1 MNTLL
6 PRAPTTRPAVSD
18 IDGVAPATIG
28 TIRFDPVTAT
38 LDMDARACEIFQA
51 PVDRPGLE
59 VWLERIHPDDLALV
73 RTMYEDH
80 ATSLGAELLYRIVV
94 PTGETR
100 YVLTR
105 SMSID
110 QHSPRHPGV
119 LTAIVLDV
127 DPAVGAD
134 AVLTQVLDRV
144 SLGFAV
150 LDRDM
155 TFIYVNTQ
163 GERHLDVHRDDVVGR
178 HLHDALP
185 LTKGSFV
192 DEMHRE
198 ALTSRA
204 PVTRRAPSLYAPG
217 HTLEVTANYIDGAVA
232 FDFRDVTDQ
241 VRQTTRLIDSYR
253 SILDRAR
260 YDDLTGVLGRATLL
274 ERLAGHLGESP
285 SAAAL
290 LFVDIDD
297 FKAVND
303 TYGHAA
309 GDLVLRTVAQ
319 RMQAQCGPIDVL
331 GRIGGDEFIVGLFA
345 RPSSGVRSAADRFSK
360 DLLAAAAAPI
370 THGGHRIEVSIS
382 VGVAHTT
389 GSTHL
394 ADLLADAD
402 TDLYE
407 NKRNRTRAEAH

>member
-1 MNTLL
+1 MNTPL
-6 PRAPTTRPAVSD
+6 PRASTNRARVSD

-28 TIRFDPVTAT
+28 IIRFDPVNAT
-38 LDMDARACEIFQA
+38 LDMDARACEIFLA

-59 VWLERIHPDDLALV
+59 VWLDRIHPDDLASV

-80 ATSLGAELLYRIVV
+80 ATSLGTELLYRIVT

-110 QHSPRHPGV
+110 RPSPHQSGV

-127 DPAVGAD
+127 DPAIGAD

-155 TFIYVNTQ
+155 TILYVNSRAEQ
-163 GERHLDVHRDDVVGR
+163 HFDVPRIDLVGR
-178 HLHDALP
+178 HLHEALP

-192 DEMHRE
+192 DDMHQE
-198 ALTSRA
+198 ALASRA
-204 PVTRRAPSLYAPG
+204 PVTRRALSLFAPG
-217 HTLEVTANYIDGAVA
+217 HTLEVTANYIDGTVA

-241 VRQTTRLIDSYR
+241 VQQTTRLIDSYQ

-274 ERLAGHLGESP
+274 ERLAGHLAESP
-285 SAAAL
+285 AAAAL

-319 RMQAQCGPIDVL
+319 RMQAHCGPFEVL
-331 GRIGGDEFIVGLFA
+331 GRIGGDEFIIGLFA
-345 RPSSGVRSAADRFSK
+345 RPASGLRRAADRFSA
-360 DLLAAAAAPI
+360 DLRAAAAAPI
-370 THGGHRIEVSIS
+370 THGEHRIEVSIS
-382 VGVAHTT
+382 VGVTHAT

-407 NKRNRTRAEAH
+407 NKRARR

>member
-1 MNTLL
+1 MNNPL
-6 PRAPTTRPAVSD
+6 PKTSATRARVSD
-18 IDGVAPATIG
+18 IDGVARATIG
-28 TIRFDPVTAT
+28 IVRFDPVAAT

-59 VWLERIHPDDLALV
+59 VWRDRIHPEDLEMV
-73 RTMYEDH
+73 RTMYQSH
-80 ATSLGAELLYRIVV
+80 VTSLGAELLYRIITS
-94 PTGETR
+94 TGETH

-110 QHSPRHPGV
+110 HHDPRHPGV
-119 LTAIVLDV
+119 LTAIVLEV

-144 SLGFAV
+144 SLGFTV
-150 LDRDM
+150 VDRDM
-155 TFIYVNTQ
+155 TIVYVNSRA
-163 GERHLDVHRDDVVGR
+163 EHHFAISSADLVGR

-192 DEMHRE
+192 DDMHRE
-198 ALTSRA
+198 ALASRA
-204 PVTRRAPSLYAPG
+204 PVTRRAPSLFAPG
-217 HTLEVTANYIDGAVA
+217 RTLDVTANYIDGAVA

-241 VRQTTRLIDSYR
+241 VQHTSRLIDSYR
-253 SILDRAR
+253 SLLDHAR
-260 YDDLTGVLGRATLL
+260 YDDLTGVLGRAALL

-285 SAAAL
+285 NAAAV

-319 RMQAQCGPIDVL
+319 RMQAHCGPFDVL
-331 GRIGGDEFIVGLFA
+331 GRIGGDEFVVGLFA
-345 RPSSGVRSAADRFSK
+345 RPASGLRSAADRFGA
-360 DLLAAAAAPI
+360 DLRAVAAAPI
-370 THGGHRIEVSIS
+370 TDGHHRIEVSIS

-389 GSTHL
+389 GATHL

-407 NKRNRTRAEAH
+407 HKRTR